1 RRPVLPQAAP
11 VRLHGAAGGALA
23 MLPLVSPGVTA
34 VLYGVTLGAAA
45 SGAKAVGA
53 VAFPHYYGTG
63 VIGSLRG
70 LPQAVAAAST
80 AVAPL
85 LLSLGRDLADSYL
98 PAVLALAVLPAPG
111 PPAPHR
117 RP

>member
-1 RRPVLPQAAP
+1 MALQA
-11 VRLHGAAGGALA
+11 GALA

-117 RP
+117 RPP